1 MRSNGDRLCQGA
13 WHGPC
18 YTESPSDNFPVLSVQ
33 DLDDSLVDETHLVEE
48 DKGRFKEGRNGDHL
62 ITPFQCDECHFYN
75 MKGRR
80 AIPNLS
86 TDDLLLLCIRRASLD
101 AFWSRERTTVSS
113 NMKEAGKYLE
123 NMCLLGI
130 ENTAFP
136 PKGPHPK
143 EDAWGMRV
151 ACGLLLRSKDKG
163 RNAPHI
169 QFETVRRTRSMFSNV
184 CHTCERGTGLSLVGT
199 EGSMMVSNSA
209 TNKPWFKRFMLGC
222 HRRMGDVWLPDQPI
236 TMKIMRACLDLLEG
250 YWKAFERDPI
260 GQKKSALSACMLL
273 AGFYGGLRGEE
284 INRVDLG
291 GMKKFWS
298 EGMNGERD
306 RKHVPLVLSGRFK
319 NKVGLKFFTQP
330 LAPVTKAGVDIA
342 KWFSRGIDVLER
354 EGSIKGPLFRNGDK
368 GRRASI
374 SEMDSLLCP
383 LLREVQRKFPNL
395 ISHETVVEDSFST
408 YRSLRRG
415 ATAEAQNARIPK
427 TVIEANN
434 RWRKYA
440 RNNGTAA
447 GMSMMDRY
455 SDASASVPTLIRF
468 SYNLG

>member
-1 MRSNGDRLCQGA
+1 MRNNGGVLCQGA
-13 WHGPC
+13 WHACC
-18 YTESPSDNFPVLSVQ
+18 YSQSPLDEFPVLAPY
-33 DLDDSLVDETHLVEE
+33 DLDDSLVDESHLVEE
-48 DKGRFKEGRNGDHL
+48 DSGRFKQGRNGDHL

-75 MKGRR
+75 MKHRR
-80 AIPNLS
+80 AIPGLA

-101 AFWSRERTTVSS
+101 AFWSRERSTVGS
-113 NMKEAGKYLE
+113 NLKEARKYLD

-130 ENTAFP
+130 ENIAFP
-136 PKGPHPK
+136 PKGPHPQ
-143 EDAWGMRV
+143 EDTWGMRV

-163 RNAPHI
+163 RNARYV

-184 CHTCERGTGLSLVGT
+184 IHTCESGTGLALTGS
-199 EGSMMVSNSA
+199 EGSMMVSNAS

-236 TMKIMRACLDLLEG
+236 TMKIMGACLSELEEN
-250 YWKAFERDPI
+250 WRLFEGDKTGR
-260 GQKKSALSACMLL
+260 KKVALVACILL

-284 INRVDLG
+284 INRVDFG
-291 GMKKFWS
+291 GMKKYWA
-298 EGMNGERD
+298 EGMTCSTD

-319 NKVGLKFFTQP
+319 GEVGLKFFTQP
-330 LAPVTKAGVDIA
+330 LAPVTKAGIDIG
-342 KWFSRGIDVLER
+342 KWFER
-354 EGSIKGPLFRNGDK
+354 ALYAVGEAGAFRGPLFLNGSK
-368 GRRASI
+368 KRRASI
-374 SEMDSLLCP
+374 SEMDSLLFP
-383 LLREVQRKFPNL
+383 LLREIQRKFPNV
-395 ISHETVVEDSFST
+395 ISHETDIENSFST

-415 ATAEAQNARIPK
+415 ATAEAQNTRIPK

-440 RNNGTAA
+440 RQNGTAN

-455 SDASASVPTLIRF
+455 SDAKASVPTLIRF